1 MKVCSSKTR
10 FVQKSLRAKHIFQ
23 LPSNIW
29 SRFFHG
35 SYEQEGQVATD
46 FILFLFPFIL
56 CFLDFV
62 FSYNFPLKQ
71 AVSVLAANVVD
82 GIALNLFRLQMIG
95 IRHIMVASLVPG
107 TCMPYSTIWVNN
119 SNACITND
127 TMSSETILNNALLED
142 RVNLLNKGLH
152 GANII
157 IVNMTKAFQELF
169 HNGEKYGE
177 VTLTKPLDVC
187 HANFN
192 II

>member
-1 MKVCSSKTR
+1 MNKKGKL
-10 FVQKSLRAKHIFQ
+10 QQ
-23 LPSNIW
+23 
-29 SRFFHG
+29 
-35 SYEQEGQVATD
+35 
-46 FILFLFPFIL
+46 ILFHFYSILFFLFKIFISHT
-56 CFLDFV
+56 V
-62 FSYNFPLKQ
+62 SPWKQ

-82 GIALNLFRLQMIG
+82 GIALNLLRLQMIG

-177 VTLTKPLDVC
+177 ITFTKTLDDVS
-187 HANFN
+187 HSNFN
-192 II
+192 ILQYVLEM

>member
-1 MKVCSSKTR
+1 M
-10 FVQKSLRAKHIFQ
+10 
-23 LPSNIW
+23 
-29 SRFFHG
+29 
-35 SYEQEGQVATD
+35 
-46 FILFLFPFIL
+46 
-56 CFLDFV
+56 V
-62 FSYNFPLKQ
+62 FAWKQ

-82 GIALNLFRLQMIG
+82 GIALTLFRLQMIG

-107 TCMPYSTIWVNN
+107 TCMPYSTMWANN

-142 RVNLLNKGLH
+142 RVKLLNKGLH

-177 VTLTKPLDVC
+177 MAFTKIFDVC
-187 HANFN
+187 HLNFKYHMIYFKFSVTYHVLLFIGKAYHGTFTTLALIKLFIGTIDFFGN
-192 II
+192 CIFKI